1 MPKMHG
7 TKRDGTPITET
18 MIEDMADEAERGYDV
33 DEILRKRQGERPPTE
48 SAGVAPGEPV

>member
-1 MPKMHG
+1 MHG